1 MFFWSVQVSPRR
13 GLRLDAWCLPPMPV
27 INEAAARFAESASNL
42 GRQIAKV
49 VGELVFFVVIVN
61 MLAISTLF
69 LAYVAHIRV
78 LTISST

>member
-1 MFFWSVQVSPRR
+1 VSFWSWQVSPRR
-13 GLRLDAWCLPPMPV
+13 GLGLDAWCLPPIPV

-49 VGELVFFVVIVN
+49 VGELMIFAATVD

-69 LAYVAHIRV
+69 LVFLHV
-78 LTISST
+78 LLV